1 MLRFGIISTAKIGR
15 ELVVPAI
22 QDAENCVVTA
32 VASRSLESARAFA
45 DRFSVPHAF
54 GSYEEMLASDTID
67 AVYIPLPTSQH
78 IEWSI
83 KAADAGKHVLVEK
96 PVALKAGDIDALIAA
111 RDRNKVLITEAY
123 MVTYS
128 PVWRKVRA
136 LLQEGAIGRLRHVQ
150 GAFTY
155 YNRDPGN
162 MRNIPALGGGG
173 LPDIGVY
180 PTISTRFVTGKEPLR
195 IQASTDRDP
204 EFGTDIY
211 SSVRADFGTFEL
223 SFYISTQLAA
233 RQVMVFHGEK
243 GFIEVKSPFN
253 ADRYGAEELELTNQG
268 HSESQVF
275 RFPDSRQYKLEAE
288 AFTRAA
294 LGESQEVVTLESSKL
309 NQKMI
314 DAIYRASEKDGWEAV
329 RQRNAL
335 GSARRDRPRRAL
347 RICSGGTRRRPGRIK
362 PVRVCDRH

>member
-1 MLRFGIISTAKIGR
+1 MLRFGILSTAKIGR

-32 VASRSLESARAFA
+32 IASRDLGRAREMA

-78 IEWSI
+78 VEWSI
-83 KAADAGKHVLVEK
+83 KAADAGKHVLCEK
-96 PVALKAGDIDALIAA
+96 PIALKSAEIDSLIAA
-111 RDRNKVLITEAY
+111 RDRNKVLISEAY
-123 MVTYS
+123 MVVYT
-128 PVWRKVRA
+128 PVWKKVRE
-136 LLQEGAIGRLRHVQ
+136 LLSEGAIGRLRHVQ

-155 YNRDPGN
+155 FNRDAGN

-180 PTISTRFVTGKEPLR
+180 PSITTRFVTGKEPQR
-195 IQASTDRDP
+195 IQAVTERDP

-211 SSVRADFGTFEL
+211 SSVKADFGDFEM
-223 SFYISTQLAA
+223 SFYISTQMAS
-233 RQVMVFHGEK
+233 RQVMVFHGTE

-253 ADRYGAEELELTNQG
+253 ADRYGAEEVELSNRNHG
-268 HSESQVF
+268 HSQIF

-288 AFTRAA
+288 AFADAA
-294 LGESQEVVTLESSKL
+294 TGGASEVVTLESSKR
-309 NQKMI
+309 NQAMI
-314 DAIYRASEKDGWEAV
+314 DAIYRASEKDGWETV
-329 RQRNAL
+329 
-335 GSARRDRPRRAL
+335 
-347 RICSGGTRRRPGRIK
+347 
-362 PVRVCDRH
+362 